1 MNREENRG
9 GLVGVALAVVF
20 LWKLDM
26 GYQGRGIEVGSR
38 GINEMKQLAKY
49 LRSIRLKLESNS
61 SLTLDVG
68 GSN

>member
-1 MNREENRG
+1 
-9 GLVGVALAVVF
+9 
-20 LWKLDM
+20 M

-49 LRSIRLKLESNS
+49 LRSIRLKLDSIKLEANS

>member
-1 MNREENRG
+1 
-9 GLVGVALAVVF
+9 
-20 LWKLDM
+20 M